1 MKRYYDINYNGEPY
15 DAVGRRK
22 GQDLFYILGG
32 GKVAAG
38 GSQPHAAPKLQP
50 KTAVKTVGGSTSAAG
65 PKAGAASKSA
75 VGGAK
80 AGVKSGDAGALQ
92 SELSEMKLNM
102 DTLEKER
109 DFYFGKLRDI
119 EMLMQANAG
128 LTNELTENVL
138 KILYAS
144 EDEKVHIDENG
155 GLSII
160 AKDANGGHEDE
171 EEKNN

>member
-1 MKRYYDINYNGEPY
+1 MKRYFDINYNGEPY

-32 GKVAAG
+32 GKVATG
-38 GSQPHAAPKLQP
+38 GAQAHAAPKLQP
-50 KTAVKTVGGSTSAAG
+50 KSAVKTVGSTSAAG
-65 PKAGAASKSA
+65 SKAGVVSKSA
-75 VGGAK
+75 VGGTK
-80 AGVKSGDAGALQ
+80 AGAVKSGDAGALQ
-92 SELSEMKLNM
+92 AELSEMKLNM

-119 EMLMQANAG
+119 EMLMQANTG

-160 AKDANGGHEDE
+160 AKDANGG
-171 EEKNN
+171 

>member
-1 MKRYYDINYNGEPY
+1 
-15 DAVGRRK
+15 
-22 GQDLFYILGG
+22 
-32 GKVAAG
+32 
-38 GSQPHAAPKLQP
+38 
-50 KTAVKTVGGSTSAAG
+50 
-65 PKAGAASKSA
+65 
-75 VGGAK
+75 
-80 AGVKSGDAGALQ
+80 
-92 SELSEMKLNM
+92 M

-155 GLSII
+155 SLSII